1 MEWGVAVVVQG
12 SAKRRAPGL
21 VNFIPA
27 VAYHFCLALPAVF
40 AQPGALVS
48 AELCAP
54 SPKRDF
60 LRSRLRLQSE
70 PARKLIPL
78 VTQKFPN
85 ASHPITA
92 AAGPR
97 PGTHGMTQQGGK
109 FPNAFSIRVIIR
121 RKGEILKRRKATG

>member
-1 MEWGVAVVVQG
+1 MKGDIL
-12 SAKRRAPGL
+12 R
-21 VNFIPA
+21 
-27 VAYHFCLALPAVF
+27 YHMRFESLISIHRLHRKTNFCLLSFFSLVF

-92 AAGPR
+92 AAGPG